1 MGTSGYLNGAEHT
14 PAIILAA
21 SLSGSGDEAAQS
33 GSPKE
38 NKKHRGKKPHKGSE
52 MGLPEPMEPKHR
64 DLDPDTKCRET
75 AAERDSYSCREGPHG
90 ERDREK
96 PRERRRD
103 RDGEKLHDRF
113 REQDVDKSQ
122 SRGKDRNKDREHRA
136 RREQP
141 RQATAHHNLLG
152 PDARQPVADRL
163 EHSMRTGVCPR
174 QAVHLAASP
183 SCSALKGT
191 HLRSAAPHLNSF
203 VVFITML
210 ALHLIRCPVGRACA
224 FHSWFRF
231 DI

>member
-1 MGTSGYLNGAEHT
+1 
-14 PAIILAA
+14 
-21 SLSGSGDEAAQS
+21 
-33 GSPKE
+33 
-38 NKKHRGKKPHKGSE
+38 

-75 AAERDSYSCREGPHG
+75 AAERESYSCREGPQG

-103 RDGEKLHDRF
+103 WDGEKLWDRS
-113 REQDVDKSQ
+113 REPDMDKSQ
-122 SRGKDRNKDREHRA
+122 SRGKDRDKDREHRA

-163 EHSMRTGVCPR
+163 EHSVRAGACPC
-174 QAVHLAASP
+174 QAVHLAAASP
-183 SCSALKGT
+183 SCSPLKCCSPLDLSRGF
-191 HLRSAAPHLNSF
+191 HNRAGF
-203 VVFITML
+203 F
-210 ALHLIRCPVGRACA
+210 HLIRCPVGCACA
-224 FHSWFRF
+224 FHGWFPF